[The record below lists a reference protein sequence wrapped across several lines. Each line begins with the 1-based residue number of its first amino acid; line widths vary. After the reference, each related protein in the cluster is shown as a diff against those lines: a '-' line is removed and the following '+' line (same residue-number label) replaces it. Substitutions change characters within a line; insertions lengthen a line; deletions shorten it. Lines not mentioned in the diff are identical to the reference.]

1 MRGIDNYTRGRIMK
15 HKHRKNRNRIKIL
28 GIAAALVM
36 IIGSIVIAEKFS
48 TNAKALQVSSD
59 SNQSDNKNSE
69 QNSNNNKVIDSLMN
83 EESNSNVEN
92 VEYLEKYID
101 QQMKGQKPDGA
112 DGKKVAYLTFDDGPS
127 ETVTPKILDV
137 LKSENVHATFFLIG
151 KYVDKNDENKNL
163 VKREIGEGNGVGIH
177 SYSHDYNY
185 LFPNGKINLENCM
198 SDFDKTD
205 KALKNVLGQDFS
217 AHAIRFPG
225 GLMTWNKKDPK
236 GAELVDKIL
245 HEKGLHQIDWNAL
258 SGDAEGGHK
267 NADELVQEA
276 IKTIGNR
283 EKALILMHDTYGKEE
298 TAKALP
304 RIIEYLKKQG
314 YVFKTIE

>member
-1 MRGIDNYTRGRIMK
+1 MK
-15 HKHRKNRNRIKIL
+15 HKHRNNRHGIKIL
-28 GIAAALVM
+28 VGAITLF
-36 IIGSIVIAEKFS
+36 IILGSIVIAEKFS
-48 TNAKALQVSSD
+48 TNAQAIQVTSD
-59 SNQSDNKNSE
+59 SSQSNNKNPE
-69 QNSNNNKVIDSLMN
+69 QNSNDNKTTDNLVN
-83 EESNSNVEN
+83 EESNSDVEN
-92 VEYLEKYID
+92 VEYLEKYIE

-127 ETVTPKILDV
+127 ETVTPKILEV

-185 LFPNGKINLENCM
+185 LFPSGKINLENCM

-205 KALKNVLGQDFS
+205 KSIKNVLGQDFS
-217 AHAIRFPG
+217 ARAIRFPG
-225 GLMTWNKKDPK
+225 GLMTWNKEDPK
-236 GAELVDKIL
+236 GAEIVEKTL

-267 NADELVQEA
+267 NADELFQEA

-314 YVFKTIE
+314 YVFKIIK